1 MIRMTAFRCLM
12 RRHPLARVALAVF
25 GLVLIG
31 LFSVLALAI
40 GAVVFAV
47 ILIKRALGG
56 AHGAVRPIRQTPRG
70 AASTEVLE
78 GEYRVIQHRNSQW
91 TSPT

>member
-1 MIRMTAFRCLM
+1 M
-12 RRHPLARVALAVF
+12 
-25 GLVLIG
+25 
-31 LFSVLALAI
+31 
-40 GAVVFAV
+40 FAV